1 MSSENR
7 SPAMSRREFMK
18 IGVAASAALGMGA
31 GASFVPKIFGKA
43 RATKKIIVLGMDGL
57 DHGLVKG
64 WMETG
69 KLPAFRR
76 LVAEGGDF
84 RPLRSSIPPQTP
96 VAWSNFI
103 TGTDP
108 GGHGIFDFIRRDPL
122 NLDPSYFLDFSA
134 TETVGAKH
142 TIRVGSIIFPLSGGE
157 VKNLRKGEAFW
168 QVTEKHG
175 IPSAIIRMPSNYPPV
190 PTRAR
195 TLSGMNT
202 PDIKGTY
209 GIFNYYTNENMQVT
223 EDTAGTGR
231 VHDVFVID
239 NRVESRLPGPVNSFR
254 AGGPETGIDFKVFI
268 DPSSPVAKI
277 VIPGQEFILR
287 EKEWSGWKTLR
298 FDFIPTQGVSGICQF
313 YLKEVRPKFKL
324 YVSPIHIDPADPALP
339 ISTPG
344 SYSKELAR
352 RFGPYFTKGLPA
364 DTAALDNE
372 VLDEEEF
379 LAQDDVVLRES
390 LQELDYELAR
400 FDEGLFFFY
409 FSSTDQRQHMFW
421 RLIDPEHPGYDANL
435 AAKYGNTIE
444 NIYIDMD
451 RVLDRVL
458 RNVDRDTLLIVM
470 SDHGFNPFRRGFNLN
485 TWLLQNGY
493 VRLAKPWK
501 QETTA
506 FFDDMDWSKTRAYG
520 AGLNGL
526 YINEKGRER
535 EGTVAPGAE
544 KDNLVH
550 EIARKL
556 EALVDPKTGEKAILH
571 AYIAKEVYHGP
582 YTDLAPDIVLGFDR
596 NYRISWQSPLGG
608 FPADV
613 FVDNAR
619 KWSGDHMSSPDVIPG
634 VVFANRPIR
643 AETPALYDITVSILE
658 AFGIPKP
665 DAMIGQSIFS

>member
-1 MSSENR
+1 MNSEDKR
-7 SPAMSRREFMK
+7 TALSRREFLK
-18 IGVAASAALGMGA
+18 IGAAASTALGLGA
-31 GASFVPKIFGKA
+31 GKAFIPNVFGKA
-43 RATKKIIVLGMDGL
+43 RAVKKVIILGMDGL
-57 DHGLVKG
+57 DHGLIKG
-64 WMETG
+64 WMEAG

-84 RPLRSSIPPQTP
+84 RTLRSSIPPQTP

-108 GGHGIFDFIRRDPL
+108 GGHGIFDFIRRHPA

-134 TETVGAKH
+134 TETLPAKH
-142 TIRVGSIIFPLSGGE
+142 TIRIGSTILPLSGGE

-168 QVTEKHG
+168 QVAEKHG
-175 IPSAIIRMPSNYPPV
+175 VSGTIIRMPSNYPPV

-209 GIFNYYTNENMQVT
+209 GTFNYYTNENIQVT

-239 NRVESRLPGPVNSFR
+239 NRVEGQLPGPANSLR
-254 AGGPETGIDFKVFI
+254 VGNPDTKIDFKVFI
-268 DPSSPVAKI
+268 DPINPVAKI
-277 VIPGQEFILR
+277 VIHGQEFILK
-287 EKEWSGWKTLR
+287 EKEWSGWKTVR
-298 FDFIPTQGVSGICQF
+298 FEFIPTQGVSGICQF

-324 YVSPIHIDPADPALP
+324 YISPVHIDPADPALP
-339 ISTPG
+339 IPTPA
-344 SYSKELAR
+344 SYSRELAR
-352 RFGPYFTKGLPA
+352 RFGPFFTKGLPA

-379 LAQDDVVLRES
+379 LAQDDVVLQES
-390 LQELDYELAR
+390 LLELDYELAR

-409 FSSTDQRQHMFW
+409 FSSADQRQHMFW
-421 RLIDPEHPGYDANL
+421 RLIDPDHPGYDARL

-444 NIYIDMD
+444 NIYVDMD
-451 RVLDRVL
+451 RVLRK
-458 RNVDRDTLLIVM
+458 VDRDTMLIVM

-485 TWLLQNGY
+485 TWLLESGY
-493 VRLAKPWK
+493 LRLAKPWK
-501 QETTA
+501 QETTS
-506 FFDDMDWSKTRAYG
+506 FFDDMDWTRTKVYG
-520 AGLNGL
+520 VGLNSL

-556 EALVDPKTGEKAILH
+556 EALVDPKTGKKAVLH
-571 AYIAKEVYHGP
+571 AYVAREVYHGP
-582 YTDLAPDIVLGFDR
+582 YVDLAPDIVLGFDR

-608 FPADV
+608 FPRDV
-613 FVDNAR
+613 FVDNTR
-619 KWSGDHMSSPDVIPG
+619 KWSGDHMTSPDVIPG

-643 AETPALYDITVSILE
+643 AEAPALYDVTATILDV
-658 AFGIPKP
+658 FGIEKP
-665 DAMIGQSIFS
+665 QNVIGTSIF